1 MDIPKKKILILVVED
16 EDILVRSLEDKLVS
30 EGFSVKVAFNG
41 TEGLN
46 LALSEH
52 PDLILLDI
60 LLPKLSGGMM
70 LKYLREDPWGS
81 HVKVIILTNIK
92 EQTMVSEM
100 MKIGLDV
107 PNNTFDYIVKTD
119 LSLAGIVDK
128 IKERLE
134 IKS

>member
-1 MDIPKKKILILVVED
+1 LVLVVED
-16 EDILVRSLEDKLVS
+16 EDILVRELEERLIAEGFNVRIALNGS
-30 EGFSVKVAFNG
+30 EGL
-41 TEGLN
+41 E
-46 LALSEH
+46 LALKDH

-60 LLPKLSGGMM
+60 LLPKLNGAMM

-81 HVKVIILTNIK
+81 RVKVIILTNVK
-92 EQTMVSEM
+92 EPSMVSEM
-100 MKIGLDV
+100 MKIGLSI

-128 IKERLE
+128 IKERLA